1 MLMLAKKIKVPQSDL
16 EDLEKSAKIEKL
28 LWEEVEKYISSYED
42 VVITSAVLIKIALSL
57 YTVVLKDDKDVK
69 KITQAA
75 VKTIP
80 QLRARME
87 HELDTSITLH

>member
-1 MLMLAKKIKVPQSDL
+1 MLAKKIKVPQSDL

-57 YTVVLKDDKDVK
+57 
-69 KITQAA
+69 INEE
-75 VKTIP
+75 P
-80 QLRARME
+80 
-87 HELDTSITLH
+87 H

>member
-1 MLMLAKKIKVPQSDL
+1 MADDE
-16 EDLEKSAKIEKL
+16 EDLKKSVRIEQKL
-28 LWEEVEKYISSYED
+28 WKDVEGYIDSYDD

-75 VKTIP
+75 VNTIP

-87 HELDTSITLH
+87 QELDTSITLH

>member
-1 MLMLAKKIKVPQSDL
+1 MTDDK
-16 EDLEKSAKIEKL
+16 EDLKKSVRIEQKL
-28 LWEEVEKYISSYED
+28 WKDVEGYIDSYDD

-75 VKTIP
+75 VNTIP

-87 HELDTSITLH
+87 QELDTSTTLH

>member
-1 MLMLAKKIKVPQSDL
+1 MADDE
-16 EDLEKSAKIEKL
+16 EDLKKSVRIEQKL
-28 LWEEVEKYISSYED
+28 WKDVEGYIDSYDD

-57 YTVVLKDDKDVK
+57 YTVFLKDDKDVK

-75 VKTIP
+75 VNTIP

-87 HELDTSITLH
+87 QELDTSTTLH